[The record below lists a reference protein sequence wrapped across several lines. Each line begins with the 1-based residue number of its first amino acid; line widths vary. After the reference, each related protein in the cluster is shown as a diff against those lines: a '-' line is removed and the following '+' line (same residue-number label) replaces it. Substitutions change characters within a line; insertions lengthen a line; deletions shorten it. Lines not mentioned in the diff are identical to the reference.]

1 MELFQFFFLVMIG
14 VVLII
19 GWLVWHAPLV
29 LSKGVLAILS
39 LLLMALGFWLAPQ
52 QLSSLGLAARNK
64 EPDQLAYYLSIGQGV
79 AGFLNLIPLA
89 VSTKRVALYLAYL
102 RATAACPLSLFCD
115 LVTFQRRPSAG
126 RGSGTRLA

>member
-1 MELFQFFFLVMIG
+1 
-14 VVLII
+14 
-19 GWLVWHAPLV
+19 
-29 LSKGVLAILS
+29 LAILS

-89 VSTKRVALYLAYL
+89 VSTKRVVLYLAYAVVSAL
-102 RATAACPLSLFCD
+102 LLLAPYLYFAPWKLPRDTGRTRVRSA
-115 LVTFQRRPSAG
+115 PSVRSCRWSPSPAEE
-126 RGSGTRLA
+126 GSSANHKGQ

>member
-14 VVLII
+14 IVMII
-19 GWLVWHAPLV
+19 GLLVWRAPLV

-79 AGFLNLIPLA
+79 VGFLNLVPLA
-89 VSTKRVALYLAYL
+89 VSTKPAALYLAYAVVSAL
-102 RATAACPLSLFCD
+102 LLLAPYLYF
-115 LVTFQRRPSAG
+115 VTW
-126 RGSGTRLA
+126 